1 MAAALLRR
9 ASARRGQALVEF
21 ALSVPIM
28 ISLFTGIIDVG
39 FLYQHQLVLT
49 NAVREGARLGT
60 LGQSNAQVQAAV
72 VNYLK
77 TSAYTPLPA
86 ASAVSV
92 TIAGGSATVS
102 LSSSVP
108 FLFSM
113 SGPPVTLRATTQM
126 RVE

>member
-1 MAAALLRR
+1 MVAHPRR
-9 ASARRGQALVEF
+9 AGARRGQALVEF

-28 ISLFTGIIDVG
+28 LSLFTGIVDVG

-60 LGQSNAQVQAAV
+60 LGQSTSQVQQSV

-86 ASAVSV
+86 TSDVNVTLASGTV
-92 TIAGGSATVS
+92 TVT
-102 LSSSVP
+102 LRSSVP

>member
-1 MAAALLRR
+1 MTAQPRR
-9 ASARRGQALVEF
+9 AGARRGQALVEF

-28 ISLFTGIIDVG
+28 LALFTGIVDIG

-60 LGQSNAQVQAAV
+60 LGQGTTQVQQAV

-86 ASAVSV
+86 ASAVAVSF
-92 TIAGGSATVS
+92 AGGSVTVS
-102 LSSSVP
+102 LGSTVP